1 MEISKID
8 RNLTD
13 TLELSE
19 CKDGYWLYDTTRGM
33 NLSIRAK
40 TSEEAYIE
48 AITYYQ
54 RRTQELED
62 KLKTLDT
69 FIDILINSLPE
80 DSRDL
85 SEIYQILIS
94 NFCNL
99 PVEVIQ

>member
-1 MEISKID
+1 M
-8 RNLTD
+8 
-13 TLELSE
+13 
-19 CKDGYWLYDTTRGM
+19 
-33 NLSIRAK
+33 RAK

-80 DSRDL
+80 DYRD
-85 SEIYQILIS
+85 
-94 NFCNL
+94 
-99 PVEVIQ
+99 

>member
-1 MEISKID
+1 MRLVGKTMIQEAGSKMKIG

-13 TLELSE
+13 TLKLSE

-33 NLSIRAK
+33 NLSMRAK
-40 TSEEAYIE
+40 TSEEAYIK

-80 DSRDL
+80 DYRD
-85 SEIYQILIS
+85 
-94 NFCNL
+94 
-99 PVEVIQ
+99 